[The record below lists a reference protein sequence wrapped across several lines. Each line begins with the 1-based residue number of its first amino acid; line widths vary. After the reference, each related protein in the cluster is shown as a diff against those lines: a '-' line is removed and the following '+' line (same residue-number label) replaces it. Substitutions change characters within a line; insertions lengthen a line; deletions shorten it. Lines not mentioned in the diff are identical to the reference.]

1 MLQTGI
7 THTQETCIRLALVKD
22 KKFGVT
28 RRLIRVFLAAI
39 PVVGGFF
46 VGLDSIWGILLVVL
60 GVYVYYSTS
69 AMYQRDAEKA
79 FRGTPEKYRKVD
91 YYFRDKDMLVEAG
104 GLKKEVPY
112 DSIKAMFTDGTYYYL
127 FINSEQAFMMEL
139 KNPSRKE
146 WEAFEA
152 FLKEKTGKKLKTV
165 VARESYIN
173 MLRRR
178 NRE

>member
-7 THTQETCIRLALVKD
+7 IHTPETCLRLALVKD
-22 KKFGVT
+22 KKFGLT

-39 PVVGGFF
+39 PIVIGYF
-46 VGLDSIWGILLVVL
+46 VGFDNIWGILLLVL

-79 FRGTPEKYRKVD
+79 FHGTPEKYRKVD
-91 YYFRDKDMLVEAG
+91 YYFRDKDILVEAG
-104 GLKKEVPY
+104 GVKKEVPY
-112 DSIKAMFTDGTYYYL
+112 EEIKALFTDGTYYYL

-139 KNPSRKE
+139 KNPTRKE
-146 WEAFEA
+146 WEEFES
-152 FLKEKTGKKLKTV
+152 FLKDKTGKKMKTV

-178 NRE
+178 SRE